1 MPDSAASPTVDTFDP
16 VRQRGETSVTHHR
29 YEFRVA
35 GKLSDLAR
43 SAFDGMSVV
52 EVPVETVIHGPL
64 DDPAELHRVLARIQA
79 MGLHVVSLK
88 QVATGRCKCAEVS
101 PPPPARHSP

>member
-1 MPDSAASPTVDTFDP
+1 MPDPGVSPTVDAFDP

-43 SAFDGMSVV
+43 SAFDGMTVV

-88 QVATGRCKCAEVS
+88 QVAASCECAEVS
-101 PPPPARHSP
+101 PPPPARRSP